1 MESTWGHYVR
11 EGAIFFCG
19 ECAESLTGKPYCWS
33 FEKERSITAKRKKEE
48 EEEEEEEEKEED
60 VEEVEKLQEEE
71 EPLVELL
78 IFEFDMYPVLALL
91 DNILVIL
98 PREDNSVGICAS
110 KRKMIQLIHIDLNC
124 IFKCVRNNGGH
135 FIDPID
141 FYLNRIFVQSR
152 RVEKGVEEEEEEVV
166 VVLEEDGECG
176 RLPYKRYSWPHSGG
190 YMRPSAAW
198 DLGYVVSMVPPSL

>member
-1 MESTWGHYVR
+1 MQENILNDATKYFAYNELEEFFESY
-11 EGAIFFCG
+11 
-19 ECAESLTGKPYCWS
+19 
-33 FEKERSITAKRKKEE
+33 
-48 EEEEEEEEKEED
+48 
-60 VEEVEKLQEEE
+60 
-71 EPLVELL
+71 PLVELL

-141 FYLNRIFVQSR
+141 FYLNRIFV
-152 RVEKGVEEEEEEVV
+152 
-166 VVLEEDGECG
+166 
-176 RLPYKRYSWPHSGG
+176 
-190 YMRPSAAW
+190 
-198 DLGYVVSMVPPSL
+198 